1 MISLASAEGDAGE
14 VVWGDAIAGAAD
26 GFDDIGV
33 ADGLELAAEGADA
46 GGNGVASRWVS
57 VPEDCCGDD
66 IAREGTVWVLNK
78 VFQEQA
84 FVVVESR

>member
-1 MISLASAEGDAGE
+1 MGE
-14 VVWGDAIAGAAD
+14 AIAGAAD
-26 GFDDIGV
+26 GLDDIGV
-33 ADGLELAAEGADA
+33 ADGLEFAAESADA
-46 GGNGVASRWVS
+46 GRNGVASRRVN

>member
-1 MISLASAEGDAGE
+1 MKISKCRGGAGE
-14 VVWGDAIAGAAD
+14 VVWGEVIAGAAD
-26 GFDDIGV
+26 GLDDIGV
-33 ADGLELAAEGADA
+33 ADGLEFAAESADA
-46 GGNGVASRWVS
+46 GRNGVASRWVS